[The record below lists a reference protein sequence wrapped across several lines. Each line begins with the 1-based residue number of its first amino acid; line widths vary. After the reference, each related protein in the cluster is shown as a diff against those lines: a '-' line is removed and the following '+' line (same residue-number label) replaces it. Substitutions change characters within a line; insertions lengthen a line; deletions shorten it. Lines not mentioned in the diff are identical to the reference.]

1 MLLPYCL
8 FRNHT
13 FYKFM
18 GTGRQQPRILIANI
32 SYPIYNFPM
41 SSTGEA
47 IIAFCNYATPRCL
60 SSEHGYQSTSCSKKN
75 NCKLWSLK
83 PTNQYTNRS

>member
-18 GTGRQQPRILIANI
+18 GTGRQQPRILDSKHILSDI
-32 SYPIYNFPM
+32 NFPM

-47 IIAFCNYATPRCL
+47 IIAFCNYATPPL
-60 SSEHGYQSTSCSKKN
+60 FIIGTWVSVYF
-75 NCKLWSLK
+75 LLK
-83 PTNQYTNRS
+83 EKQL

>member
-32 SYPIYNFPM
+32 SYPIYNFTDEQYGR
-41 SSTGEA
+41 SHH
-47 IIAFCNYATPRCL
+47 AFCNYATPPL
-60 SSEHGYQSTSCSKKN
+60 FIIGTWVSVYF
-75 NCKLWSLK
+75 LLK
-83 PTNQYTNRS
+83 EKQL